1 MYVPDHFAEGRP
13 EELHGLIRAH
23 PLGAV
28 VVRGPAGLDANH
40 LPFEL
45 DPTAGV
51 QGVLRA
57 HVARGNSLWTDVSDG
72 DEALVIFRAADGY
85 ISPNWYP
92 SKLETHRQVPTWN
105 YQVVHVHGR
114 IHIRDDETFVRGVV
128 ARLTHAHETRTDL
141 ERRWAMS
148 DAPRDFIAEM
158 LKAIVGVE
166 IEITRMVGKMKVSQ
180 NREAR
185 DREGAADGA
194 AAHGNQPM
202 ADAIRS
208 AEQQR

>member
-1 MYVPDHFAEGRP
+1 
-13 EELHGLIRAH
+13 
-23 PLGAV
+23 V
-28 VVRGPAGLDANH
+28 VVRGPGGLDANH

-45 DPTAGV
+45 DPTVGA

-57 HVARGNSLWTDVSDG
+57 HVARGNSLWTDVADG

-92 SKLETHRQVPTWN
+92 SKLETHRHVPTWN
-105 YQVVHVHGR
+105 YRVVHVHGR
-114 IHIRDDETFVRGVV
+114 VHIRDDETFVRGVV
-128 ARLTHAHETRTDL
+128 ARLTHVHETRTDP

-185 DREGAADGA
+185 DRDGAAEGA
-194 AAHGNQPM
+194 AAHGNQAM
-202 ADAIRS
+202 ADAIRGPS
-208 AEQQR
+208 RKD